1 MIIPILQSRSSSLE
15 RISDLSK
22 VTQRAGDRD
31 GFRALEGALKNISLS
46 LFFIAFKNKPQ
57 LLNII
62 IPIID
67 FQLEPLP
74 EMLNDK
80 YSYYQRE
87 HSEKLIASICL
98 MSVCVHTHVWG
109 GERFGMQL
117 QTGRFLCNTER
128 SQEIVGT
135 QIWIFRTAWHPQ
147 QRIQGWYKSQE
158 HPSCLRDALH
168 ELPRVFEGET

>member
-1 MIIPILQSRSSSLE
+1 MIIPILQGRSSSLE

-31 GFRALEGALKNISLS
+31 GFRAQEGALKNISLS
-46 LFFIAFKNKPQ
+46 LFFIAFKNKPW

-62 IPIID
+62 IPVID
-67 FQLEPLP
+67 FKLEPLP

-98 MSVCVHTHVWG
+98 MSVCVHTCGEGSDFGSNPRG
-109 GERFGMQL
+109 GGSYGTVNCQL
-117 QTGRFLCNTER
+117 GLLAV
-128 SQEIVGT
+128 SQGT
-135 QIWIFRTAWHPQ
+135 I
-147 QRIQGWYKSQE
+147 
-158 HPSCLRDALH
+158 PSCCAKV
-168 ELPRVFEGET
+168 PRGD

>member
-1 MIIPILQSRSSSLE
+1 MIIPILQSRNSSLE

-22 VTQRAGDRD
+22 VTQHVGDRD
-31 GFRALEGALKNISLS
+31 GFRAQEGALKNISLS
-46 LFFIAFKNKPQ
+46 LFFIAFKNKPW

-67 FQLEPLP
+67 FKLEPLP

-98 MSVCVHTHVWG
+98 MSVCVHTC
-109 GERFGMQL
+109 GEGSDFW
-117 QTGRFLCNTER
+117 FLCNTELPAWAAEGVPAPR
-128 SQEIVGT
+128 GDSEFLRIAWQAHQQIPQGCRTGHSGT
-135 QIWIFRTAWHPQ
+135 GAGP
-147 QRIQGWYKSQE
+147 GGS
-158 HPSCLRDALH
+158 P
-168 ELPRVFEGET
+168 LP